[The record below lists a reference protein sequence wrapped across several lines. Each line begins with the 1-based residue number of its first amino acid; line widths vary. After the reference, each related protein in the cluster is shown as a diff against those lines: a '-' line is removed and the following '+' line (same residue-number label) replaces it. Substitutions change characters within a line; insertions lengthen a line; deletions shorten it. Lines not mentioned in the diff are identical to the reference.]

1 MRQRTF
7 SIVIGVFFSLIT
19 LLHIGRVAF
28 GWNVTVGNAVIP
40 MWLSWIAIVVGA
52 YFAYQSFK
60 LGRNTK

>member
-1 MRQRTF
+1 MKQRTF

-40 MWLSWIAIVVGA
+40 MWASWIAIVVGA

-60 LGRNTK
+60 LGRNAK

>member
-7 SIVIGVFFSLIT
+7 SIVSGVFFSLIT
-19 LLHIGRVAF
+19 LLHIGRVVF
-28 GWNVTVGNAVIP
+28 GWNVTVGNSVIP
-40 MWLSWIAIVVGA
+40 MWISWIAIVVGG